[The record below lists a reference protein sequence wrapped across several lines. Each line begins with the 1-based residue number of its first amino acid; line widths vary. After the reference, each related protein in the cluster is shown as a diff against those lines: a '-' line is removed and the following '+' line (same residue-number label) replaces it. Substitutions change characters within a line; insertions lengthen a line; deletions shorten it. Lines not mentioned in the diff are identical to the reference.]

1 MRKISALLSLVLL
14 FALVLAACG
23 QPAAPAAAESRE
35 IALDSSAWSFPA
47 PGDNYR
53 VFYEIFTGSFSDSNG
68 DGVGDLRGIMNRM
81 DYLNDGDPASGRSLG
96 IEGIWL
102 TPVFASP
109 RYHKYDVTDY

>member
-23 QPAAPAAAESRE
+23 QTAAPAAAESRE

-81 DYLNDGDPASGRSLG
+81 DYLIRRDGLLFRGQPLRHAGGPAGAGGSL
-96 IEGIWL
+96 
-102 TPVFASP
+102 P
-109 RYHKYDVTDY
+109 